1 MSKLAKICVVL
12 LCGVTALLCTSC
24 ENVFSIEYRIVKS
37 WQVSHTYLNGEEIDS
52 TEYIG
57 YAPSTYYN
65 IYADHV
71 MSVMARYNGEYR
83 ESTFAMWVA
92 DQKNKT
98 VNFQYTFFGKEY
110 DFTAD
115 ILKLNRNELLIAFTD
130 EKGNHWKLQMFSR
143 SNY

>member
-1 MSKLAKICVVL
+1 MNKLAKICVAL
-12 LCGVTALLCTSC
+12 LCGITAVLCTSC
-24 ENVFSIEYRIVKS
+24 ENLFSIDYRIVKS

-57 YAPSTYYN
+57 YAPKTFYY

-71 MSVMARYNGEYR
+71 MSVMARYGNDYR
-83 ESTFAMWVA
+83 ESSFAFWVA
-92 DQKNKT
+92 DQKKKT
-98 VNFQYTFFGKEY
+98 INFQYTFFGKEY
-110 DFTAD
+110 DFTAK
-115 ILKLNRNELLIAFTD
+115 ILKLTKSELLIEFDD

>member
-71 MSVMARYNGEYR
+71 MSVMARSIY
-83 ESTFAMWVA
+83 SAAFAVSPPTELIMEAPDWIAISMYSFA
-92 DQKNKT
+92 DMPA
-98 VNFQYTFFGKEY
+98 V
-110 DFTAD
+110 
-115 ILKLNRNELLIAFTD
+115 L
-130 EKGNHWKLQMFSR
+130 
-143 SNY
+143 

>member
-1 MSKLAKICVVL
+1 MSKTAKIWVAL
-12 LCGVTALLCTSC
+12 LCGIAAIVCISC
-24 ENVFSIEYRIVKS
+24 ENLFSIEYRIVRS

-57 YAPSTYYN
+57 YAPKTYYY

-92 DQKNKT
+92 DQKKKT
-98 VNFQYTFFGKEY
+98 VNFQYTFYGKEY
-110 DFTAD
+110 DFTAK
-115 ILKLNRNELLIAFTD
+115 ILKLNKNELLIEFDD

>member
-1 MSKLAKICVVL
+1 
-12 LCGVTALLCTSC
+12 
-24 ENVFSIEYRIVKS
+24 
-37 WQVSHTYLNGEEIDS
+37 
-52 TEYIG
+52 
-57 YAPSTYYN
+57 
-65 IYADHV
+65 

-83 ESTFAMWVA
+83 ESSFATWVV
-92 DQKNKT
+92 DEKKKT

-115 ILKLNRNELLIAFTD
+115 ILKLSKSEFLIEFDD

>member
-1 MSKLAKICVVL
+1 M
-12 LCGVTALLCTSC
+12 
-24 ENVFSIEYRIVKS
+24 
-37 WQVSHTYLNGEEIDS
+37 SHTYLNGEEIDS

-57 YAPSTYYN
+57 YAPQTYYY

-98 VNFQYTFFGKEY
+98 VNFQYTFYGKEY
-110 DFTAD
+110 DFTAK
-115 ILKLNRNELLIAFTD
+115 ILKLNRNELLIEFTD

>member
-1 MSKLAKICVVL
+1 MSKTAKIRVAL
-12 LCGVTALLCTSC
+12 LCGIAAIVCVSC
-24 ENVFSIEYRIVKS
+24 ENLFSIEYRIVRS

-57 YAPSTYYN
+57 YAPKTYYY

-71 MSVMARYNGEYR
+71 MSVMARYNGEFR
-83 ESTFAMWVA
+83 ESSFAMWVV
-92 DQKNKT
+92 DEKKKT
-98 VNFQYTFFGKEY
+98 VNFQYTFYGKVY
-110 DFTAD
+110 DFTAN
-115 ILKLNRNELLIAFTD
+115 ILKLNKNELLIEFTD

>member
-1 MSKLAKICVVL
+1 MSKTAKIWVAL
-12 LCGVTALLCTSC
+12 LCGIAAIVCVSC
-24 ENVFSIEYRIVKS
+24 ENLFSIEYRIVRS

-57 YAPSTYYN
+57 YAPKTFYY

-71 MSVMARYNGEYR
+71 MSVMARYGNDYR
-83 ESTFAMWVA
+83 ESSFAFWVV
-92 DQKNKT
+92 DQKKKT
-98 VNFQYTFFGKEY
+98 INFQYTFFGKEY
-110 DFTAD
+110 DFTAK
-115 ILKLNRNELLIAFTD
+115 ILKLTKSELLIEFDD

>member
-12 LCGVTALLCTSC
+12 LVGITAVLCTSC
-24 ENVFSIEYRIVKS
+24 ENLFSIDYRIVRS

-57 YAPSTYYN
+57 YAPKTFYY

-71 MSVMARYNGEYR
+71 MSVMARYGGEYR
-83 ESTFAMWVA
+83 ESSFAFWVA

-110 DFTAD
+110 DFTAK
-115 ILKLNRNELLIAFTD
+115 ILKLTKSELLVEFTD
-130 EKGNHWKLQMFSR
+130 EEGNRWKLQMFSR